1 MESSA
6 PAGQAGPDLFF
17 AWKLAMNIDV
27 RAFPADYEQAA
38 RRRSATIHGLSGP
51 AGGLRPRRDH
61 PGRRIGC
68 ERHGRDRAD
77 DVRSHVTHP
86 PV

>member
-51 AGGLRPRRDH
+51 AGGLRAA
-61 PGRRIGC
+61 PGPSWKANR
-68 ERHGRDRAD
+68 
-77 DVRSHVTHP
+77 VRTTWSGSR
-86 PV
+86 

>member
-38 RRRSATIHGLSGP
+38 QEALS
-51 AGGLRPRRDH
+51 DH
-61 PGRRIGC
+61 PRPVWASGRSPAAPGPSWKANR
-68 ERHGRDRAD
+68 
-77 DVRSHVTHP
+77 VRTTWSGSH
-86 PV
+86 